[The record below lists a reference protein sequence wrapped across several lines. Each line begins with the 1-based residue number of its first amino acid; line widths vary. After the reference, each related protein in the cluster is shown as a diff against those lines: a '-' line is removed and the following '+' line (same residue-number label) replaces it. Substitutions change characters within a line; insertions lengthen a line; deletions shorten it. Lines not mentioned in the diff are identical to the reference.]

1 MANFFCA
8 CMILTE
14 KLKKARKLL
23 GETQAIAGKNS
34 GVAQR
39 DISYLEAGKKK
50 YLPTEYI
57 LYLQKKGFDL
67 NTLFD
72 ETKELATI
80 EKNAGEE
87 VLELKKKIE
96 QQEELIQLQKDAIAL
111 RERRLNDLKGGGIVL
126 EGAKMI

>member
-1 MANFFCA
+1 MVIGKLFCA

-80 EKNAGEE
+80 EKNVGEE
-87 VLELKKKIE
+87 IQELKKRIE

-111 RERRLNDLKGGGIVL
+111 RERRLNDLKDGEL
-126 EGAKMI
+126 Y